1 MKKDQSMILFNMD
14 LLGISISGGSACTS
28 GSNIGSH
35 VLKAIKTPMDQ
46 PAIRF
51 SFSKMNT
58 IEELKKTVKT
68 LEKLVVS

>member
-1 MKKDQSMILFNMD
+1 MD
-14 LLGISISGGSACTS
+14 LLGIAISGGSACTS

-35 VLKAIKTPMDQ
+35 VLKAIGTPMDE

-58 IEELKKTVKT
+58 NEELETT
-68 LEKLVVS
+68 IRAIEKLVVT